1 LIRTATALFIVA
13 LCGNAMANDGAKLYQ
28 HCSACHLPD
37 GAGIPGV
44 FPPLRN
50 RIGTIAADEHGRTYV
65 VMVIIAGLMGPIE
78 VDGMQYRG
86 VMPAQPISDADVA
99 LVLNYLG
106 TTLAPD
112 EPGDWQDF
120 SEEEVAKTR
129 KNYPKWTGQASL
141 ELREKVQGL

>member
-1 LIRTATALFIVA
+1 MQVL
-13 LCGNAMANDGAKLYQ
+13 Q
-28 HCSACHLPD
+28 HCAACHLPD

-50 RIGTIAADEHGRTYV
+50 RMGTIAADEQGRTYV

-78 VDGMQYRG
+78 VDGTPYRG

-112 EPGDWQDF
+112 EPGDWQHF
-120 SEEEVAKTR
+120 SEEEVAKIR
-129 KNYPKWTGQASL
+129 GDHAKWTGQASL
-141 ELREKVQGL
+141 ELREKVQGLTSTN